1 MRVTSPEIDYKALF
15 AVHPS
20 PSLVLG
26 PDLVIVAANHAY
38 CRVIGQTR
46 EELVGQYFFDAL
58 PVNPA
63 DPDVVASV
71 KLTAASLHRV
81 LASGQPDIITL
92 QKYDIPVAQASDRFE
107 ERWWSVFHIP
117 VTGPDGKVAL
127 IIHRVEDMTEF
138 VHPYH
143 VDHHPPGRSGR
154 AEDVKAE
161 LYARAQ
167 ESRRL
172 TEELREA
179 HAQERRVAVA
189 LQEAMLQ
196 SPDLA
201 QHQDVAVRYLPAVAS
216 LNICGDWFDV
226 VDLPG
231 NRFTLAVGDVVGH
244 DLAAAAVMG
253 MLRSA
258 LSAASRSNPGPAGA
272 LEVLGMYACS
282 VEGAL
287 AATAVQVLINIG
299 MRLLVYSTAGHPP
312 PVLLHADG
320 SCELLDQ
327 AADPPLGIWDENVPR
342 SQVALTY
349 NHGDALVLYT
359 DGLIERRGE
368 DIDVGLARLTAA
380 LAACAGLNAE
390 HLADAALGRLGVSGG
405 SRDDITLVVATL

>member
-1 MRVTSPEIDYKALF
+1 MTALEIDYKALF

-26 PDLVIVAANHAY
+26 PDLVIVAANRAY
-38 CRVIGQTR
+38 CRVIGRPR

-58 PVNPA
+58 PGNPA
-63 DPDVVASV
+63 DPDRGAAQ
-71 KLTAASLHRV
+71 KRTAASLHRV
-81 LASGQPDIITL
+81 LASGQSDIITL
-92 QKYDIPVAQASDRFE
+92 QKYDIPVVQTPDRFE

-117 VTGPDGKVAL
+117 VPGPDGKVAL

-138 VHPYH
+138 VQP
-143 VDHHPPGRSGR
+143 HHAAHDRPGRSGR
-154 AEDVKAE
+154 VEDMRAE

-172 TEELREA
+172 TEELHEA
-179 HAQERRVAVA
+179 HARERRVAVA

-201 QHQDVAVRYLPAVAS
+201 QHQDVAVRYLPAMAS
-216 LNICGDWFDV
+216 LDICGDWFDV

-231 NRFTLAVGDVVGH
+231 NRFTVAVGDVVGH

-258 LSAASRSNPGPAGA
+258 LSAASRSNPGPARA
-272 LEVLGMYACS
+272 LEVLGMYAHS

-287 AATAVQVLINIG
+287 AATAVQVLIDID

-320 SCELLDQ
+320 SSELLDQ
-327 AADPPLGIWDENVPR
+327 AADPPLGVWPENVPR

-349 NHGDALVLYT
+349 KRGDALVLYT

-368 DIDVGLARLTAA
+368 DIDVGLARLTAV

-390 HLADAALGRLGVSGG
+390 HFADAALGRLGVSGS